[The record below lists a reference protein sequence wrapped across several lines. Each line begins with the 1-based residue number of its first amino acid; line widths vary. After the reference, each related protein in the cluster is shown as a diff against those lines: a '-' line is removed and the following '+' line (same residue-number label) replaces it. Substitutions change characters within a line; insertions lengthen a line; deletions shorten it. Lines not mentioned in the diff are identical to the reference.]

1 MAQDSTS
8 VGYPSHWEADV
19 VLRDGAAAHL
29 RPIGAADAERL
40 QRMHAAQSESSIYL
54 RYFTY
59 KSALT
64 TKELAHFT
72 GVDHLDRVALVIL
85 LDEQIIGVGRYDRID
100 DTAEAEV
107 SFNISDEHQGR
118 GLGSILLEHL
128 AAAGRERGI
137 ERFTAEV
144 LPENR
149 KMLAV
154 FTEAGY
160 EVRRRFEDGVVA
172 LTFPIDPTDRSRA
185 VMESREHRAEARS
198 VAELTAPAHVAVVGA
213 SRQPGSPGHQVLQ
226 NIIEGR
232 FTGGVHAINP
242 EAFEVGG
249 TTAHA
254 SLGELKQ
261 AIDVAVICV
270 PAAQLPAV
278 VADCGRHG
286 VKGLVVITDGLEAV
300 PPDADG
306 DAGNPGATGETGN
319 VGAGS
324 DGGSGFDQRAL
335 VRLARRW
342 GMRVI
347 GPASVGLIRTTPD
360 VSLNASLSPQM
371 PLRGGVGL
379 FSQSAP
385 MGISLHA
392 AAHRRGVGVSTVIS
406 AGSRADLSGN
416 DAMQHFEDDTATRA
430 VGLSLESLGNPRKFS
445 RIARRLS
452 LSKPVVVATSGVMG
466 RSLPPGHDVRTTL
479 APAGAVE
486 SMLEQSGVIPVGN
499 HDSLMDVLQVLAGQ
513 PLPVD
518 GRLGVLAD
526 SPAMAAA
533 LADAAARHGLH
544 PVRSDGAL
552 TLDGTRRRAEETL
565 AAALEA
571 MLDDEDVD
579 AVAVCLQPGLDGAHR
594 DLTETIAA
602 VARRHPKPV
611 VLSLIG
617 VLDPQA
623 PLNLLAGAAPVRE
636 AGALQQGL
644 PVFSSPER
652 SVAALGKIV
661 EYQRWRRR
669 GIGETWVPPGLEG
682 PTVRRAADEL
692 LDARL
697 AEAGGGPRLHRLEPA
712 RTAELLRLYG
722 LEVMESV
729 PFRTEDEA
737 VAAAERLGY
746 PVAVKATTDSLRHRL
761 DLGGVRLSITD
772 APMLRRT
779 AADMREQLAGYGDP
793 GLEVQAMAPT
803 GQGCMVSALEDPLMG
818 PVVSFGLSGDAVELL
833 DDWAHAVPPL
843 TDQDVADLVRRPRAA
858 RRLLGHRGL
867 PAVDLDAVEDAV
879 QRVAILKDEHPQVAS
894 LQLAPLLAGR
904 HGVRILHAAV
914 DIADPQQRT
923 DSARRAIGRR

>member
-1 MAQDSTS
+1 M
-8 VGYPSHWEADV
+8 
-19 VLRDGAAAHL
+19 LRDGAAAHL
-29 RPIGAADAERL
+29 RPIGAEDAERL

-72 GVDHLDRVALVIL
+72 GVDHLGRVALVIL

-107 SFNISDEHQGR
+107 SFNISDAHQGR

-160 EVRRRFEDGVVA
+160 EVSRRFEDGVVA
-172 LTFPIDPTDRSRA
+172 LTFPIDPTERSRA

-213 SRQPGSPGHQVLQ
+213 SRQPGTPGHQVLQ
-226 NIIEGR
+226 NLVEGR

-261 AIDVAVICV
+261 PIDLAVVCV

-286 VKGLVVITDGLEAV
+286 VKGLVVITDGLDAV
-300 PPDADG
+300 APDSDG
-306 DAGNPGATGETGN
+306 ETGETGESVE
-319 VGAGS
+319 VGESGARS
-324 DGGSGFDQRAL
+324 GGVAGFDQRAL

-347 GPASVGLIRTTPD
+347 GPASVGLIRTDPD

-385 MGISLHA
+385 LGISLHA

-416 DAMQHFEDDTATRA
+416 DAMQHFEDDPATRA

-445 RIARRLS
+445 RITRRLS

-466 RSLPPGHDVRTTL
+466 RSLPPGHDVRTTR
-479 APAGAVE
+479 APAGAVD

-499 HDSLMDVLQVLAGQ
+499 HDSLMDVLQVLATQ
-513 PLPVD
+513 PLPVG

-533 LADAAARHGLH
+533 LADAAARHGLD
-544 PVRSDGAL
+544 PVRSDGDLA
-552 TLDGTRRRAEETL
+552 LDGTRGQTEEAM

-579 AVAVCLQPGLDGAHR
+579 AVAVCRQPGLDGTHR
-594 DLTETIAA
+594 DLTATIAA
-602 VARRHPKPV
+602 AARRHPKPV
-611 VLSLIG
+611 VLSSIG

-623 PLNLLAGAAPVRE
+623 PLNLLAGAAPVLE
-636 AGALQQGL
+636 TGALQQGL

-669 GIGETWVPPGLEG
+669 GIGETWVPQGLEG
-682 PTVRRAADEL
+682 STVRRAADEL
-692 LDARL
+692 LDGQL

-712 RTAELLRLYG
+712 RTAELLGLYG

-729 PFRTEDEA
+729 PFRTADEA

-746 PVAVKATTDSLRHRL
+746 PVAVKATTDALRHRL

-772 APMLRRT
+772 AAMLRRT
-779 AADMREQLAGYGDP
+779 AADMREQLARYGDP
-793 GLEVQAMAPT
+793 GLEVQAMAPA

-867 PAVDLDAVEDAV
+867 PAVDLAAVEDAL

-894 LQLAPLLAGR
+894 LQLAPLLAGP
-904 HGVRILHAAV
+904 HGVRILHATV

-923 DSARRAIGRR
+923 DSARRAISRR